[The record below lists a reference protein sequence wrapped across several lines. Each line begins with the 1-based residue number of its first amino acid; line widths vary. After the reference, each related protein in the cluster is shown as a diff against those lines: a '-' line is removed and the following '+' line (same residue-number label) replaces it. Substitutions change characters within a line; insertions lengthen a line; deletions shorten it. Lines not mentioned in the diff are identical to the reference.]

1 MSWKDQLD
9 LLDQTGLRRTLRN
22 LSGTQGPQVV
32 LDGRQVLL
40 LCSNNYLGLAT
51 HPRVVEAL
59 CRATARY
66 GAGSGGSRLISGSM
80 DSHRQLEER
89 LAAFKG
95 TERALLFNSGYAAN
109 CGILQGLFDEGDLI
123 FSDAL
128 NHASIIDGCR
138 LSRAATRIYP
148 HGDVQALEAL
158 MVAEAPRR
166 SGRWLIVTDGVFSM
180 DGDLAPLP
188 ELVRLKERFECLL
201 MVDDAHGTGVL
212 GRGGRGSG
220 EHFDCL
226 ESIDLHMGTLG
237 KALGVTGAYLAGSA
251 DTVELLIN
259 RARSLVFSTSL
270 PPGIAAAAEAA
281 LEIVSAEEGRAL
293 RHRLQHNRQVL
304 ATVLDNG
311 GVAVTPEPT
320 PIVPIMLGAP
330 QPTMEASRLLL
341 EQGYFIQGI
350 RPPTVPAGSCRLRVT
365 VMASHEPQDLEAAGR
380 AVLKTLAGAAE

>member
-22 LSGTQGPQVV
+22 LSGAQGPQVV

-148 HGDVQALEAL
+148 HGDVQTLEEL

-220 EHFDCL
+220 EHLDCL

-251 DTVELLIN
+251 DIVELLIN

-281 LEIVSAEEGRAL
+281 LEVVSAEEGRAL

-311 GVAVTPEPT
+311 GVAVPPEPT

-330 QPTMEASRLLL
+330 QPTMEASRRLL

-380 AVLKTLAGAAE
+380 AVLNTLAGAVE